1 MMIVDSMTAVF
12 KELYSTQDASVD
24 FGKFEHWNAASPTD
38 RHDALLESKGK
49 RFAICQ
55 TVTWT

>member
-12 KELYSTQDASVD
+12 KELYSTQDTSVD
-24 FGKFEHWNAASPTD
+24 FGKFEHWSASSLTD

-49 RFAICQ
+49 RFTICQ
-55 TVTWT
+55 TVAWT